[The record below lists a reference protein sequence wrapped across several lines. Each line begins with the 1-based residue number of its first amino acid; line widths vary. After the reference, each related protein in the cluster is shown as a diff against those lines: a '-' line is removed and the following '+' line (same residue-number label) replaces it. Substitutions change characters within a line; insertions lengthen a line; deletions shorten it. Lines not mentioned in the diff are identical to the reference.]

1 MIGCC
6 TDDTSFID
14 FIPSSKS
21 IGIFLSLPYSNM
33 SLGSCAVRRW
43 KRYAFYQRT
52 SCKVFNQD
60 FLGRDTENSV
70 SADFL
75 KLLPRLFL
83 SIRMIDTIVSL

>member
-43 KRYAFYQRT
+43 KRYTFRWRT
-52 SCKVFNQD
+52 SKVFNQV
-60 FLGRDTENSV
+60 FLERDTENSV